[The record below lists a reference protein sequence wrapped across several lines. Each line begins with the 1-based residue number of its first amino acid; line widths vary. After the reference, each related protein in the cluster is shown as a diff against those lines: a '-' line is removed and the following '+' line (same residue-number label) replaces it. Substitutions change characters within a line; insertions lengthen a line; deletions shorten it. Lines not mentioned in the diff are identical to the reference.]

1 MEFLVLVLLD
11 VAACEDLFE
20 MLGEGD
26 VDRRDVFEVAVD
38 LYPNLLLF
46 QNQAFA
52 DRSPP
57 YMPASGFA
65 KAIRVL
71 IPTDNG
77 ASTCTVA
84 ARNRRQVTHQ

>member
-38 LYPNLLLF
+38 LYPNLLLS
-46 QNQAFA
+46 QI
-52 DRSPP
+52 
-57 YMPASGFA
+57 SGVCRQIA
-65 KAIRVL
+65 PVDAGVVVRKSKS
-71 IPTDNG
+71 G
-77 ASTCTVA
+77 AHPH
-84 ARNRRQVTHQ
+84 R

>member
-57 YMPASGFA
+57 
-65 KAIRVL
+65 
-71 IPTDNG
+71 
-77 ASTCTVA
+77 
-84 ARNRRQVTHQ
+84 